1 MSKIRWMYY
10 PNDQKPNNQIIKT
23 IEVFE
28 KNHDLYDSDNHTL
41 TSNEVLNVLTKDLQ
55 KIGYQVETDKKNKI
69 NIPVLYGENGKI
81 SKSFDVDGYE
91 PNLKIVLEVEAGRAY
106 TNYQVLKD
114 FFEACMIN
122 DADFLIIAVR
132 NIYLKSDDYSQVKRL
147 FDAFYSNSRMVIPF
161 KGLLIIGY

>member
-91 PNLKIVLEVEAGRAY
+91 PNLKIELEVEAGRAY

-147 FDAFYSNSRMVIPF
+147 FDSFYSNSRMVIPF

>member
-55 KIGYQVETDKKNKI
+55 KIGYQVETDKKIK
-69 NIPVLYGENGKI
+69 
-81 SKSFDVDGYE
+81 
-91 PNLKIVLEVEAGRAY
+91 
-106 TNYQVLKD
+106 
-114 FFEACMIN
+114 
-122 DADFLIIAVR
+122 LIYPYYMEKMVK
-132 NIYLKSDDYSQVKRL
+132 YLNHLMLTDMNQ
-147 FDAFYSNSRMVIPF
+147 I
-161 KGLLIIGY
+161 